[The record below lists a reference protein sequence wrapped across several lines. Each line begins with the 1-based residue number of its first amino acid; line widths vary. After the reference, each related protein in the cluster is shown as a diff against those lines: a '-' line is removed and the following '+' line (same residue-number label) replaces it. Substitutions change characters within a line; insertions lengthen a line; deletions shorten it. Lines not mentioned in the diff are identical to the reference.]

1 MHVLSA
7 MLWFKWWLRNH
18 RENCIVIN
26 SVQAI
31 ELPKVF
37 FKKSGKERIPSV
49 YFKNHQKQLPVPF
62 VIYADFES
70 ITEKM
75 GQTVAD
81 CFLKGKCTRAFPMGK
96 RKYFNVDCDWTKIQ
110 DQTNLGAKFIDNF
123 FSVRKM

>member
-1 MHVLSA
+1 MYQRFQQFNVFVYKTSA
-7 MLWFKWWLRNH
+7 LKTFFA
-18 RENCIVIN
+18 CIVCNAFIQVMTQKTTEKIVLLLTVFKLQN
-26 SVQAI
+26 YQ
-31 ELPKVF
+31 KFF

-96 RKYFNVDCDWTKIQ
+96 RKYFNVDCD
-110 DQTNLGAKFIDNF
+110 
-123 FSVRKM
+123 